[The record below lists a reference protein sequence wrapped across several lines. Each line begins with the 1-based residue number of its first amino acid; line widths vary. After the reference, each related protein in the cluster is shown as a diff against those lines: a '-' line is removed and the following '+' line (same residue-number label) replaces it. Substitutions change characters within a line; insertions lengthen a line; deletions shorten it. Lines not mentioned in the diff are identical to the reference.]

1 MAFNKCRIYKR
12 LTTIAA
18 ESEEEFITEHYW
30 GYNKV
35 NENVSTEYG
44 VEHPRWSVYK
54 LLNHSIKVD
63 FGKVYGADFEFLND
77 LQPDSV
83 FVADGSK
90 VVIKKGKKISS

>member
-1 MAFNKCRIYKR
+1 M
-12 LTTIAA
+12 
-18 ESEEEFITEHYW
+18 
-30 GYNKV
+30 
-35 NENVSTEYG
+35 
-44 VEHPRWSVYK
+44 YK